1 MLDRLWN
8 SSHPKFQERLFSSSN
23 QMCSSDIRHTAWS
36 HIHIPFWSMWWTGT
50 VSMND
55 RKAVQLSSGLNHSGR
70 LLRAISPSQLWK
82 TWTGSWYVCKAS
94 AERAGH
100 GVASDWQ
107 HSRLHQAFKK
117 FHVQDHREF
126 LPGARKSSCNSNNKA
141 RRQNVWKSCVSN
153 ELWPGFQS

>member
-1 MLDRLWN
+1 MKFISPKVSGKTFQLIQPNVFIRYQTH
-8 SSHPKFQERLFSSSN
+8 SMESHPHSILEYVMDRA
-23 QMCSSDIRHTAWS
+23 MH
-36 HIHIPFWSMWWTGT
+36 
-50 VSMND
+50 SMND

-70 LLRAISPSQLWK
+70 LLRAISLSQLWK
-82 TWTGSWYVCKAS
+82 SWTGSWYVCKAS
-94 AERAGH
+94 AKRAGH
-100 GVASDWQ
+100 GVAADGQ

-126 LPGARKSSCNSNNKA
+126 LPAARKSSCNSNNKA